1 MEHRTEDLSI
11 KAFTNPASHLQ
22 ETRRKNQTTS
32 SQCKK
37 EDIESFIGYRVKQLS
52 TPKENQAE
60 VGVEAEEGNFKSR
73 KDHEPRM
80 VNAPNG
86 NIGRT

>member
-1 MEHRTEDLSI
+1 M
-11 KAFTNPASHLQ
+11 
-22 ETRRKNQTTS
+22 
-32 SQCKK
+32 
-37 EDIESFIGYRVKQLS
+37 EDIESFIGYKVKQLS

-60 VGVEAEEGNFKSR
+60 VGIEAEEGNFKSR

-86 NIGRT
+86 NIRGT